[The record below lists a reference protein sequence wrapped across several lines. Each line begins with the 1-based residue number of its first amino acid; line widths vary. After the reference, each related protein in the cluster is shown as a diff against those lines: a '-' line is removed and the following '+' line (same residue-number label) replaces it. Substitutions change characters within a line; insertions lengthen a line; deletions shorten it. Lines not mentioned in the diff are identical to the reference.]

1 MPDVIGPRLFNH
13 DTPLP
18 VQLRPADDAMRRE
31 VDVLAAAA
39 TTIALAA
46 MGRDARIRT
55 VVIRM
60 HATLW
65 NMTEIR
71 HVSCEMEPPDLG
83 RAIAEKVEDAARAMG
98 WRVIGPSDGPA
109 WDWVLVIV
117 QRTDHSAH
125 EIASALRV
133 VQRSWMA
140 AGAAGARGSR

>member
-1 MPDVIGPRLFNH
+1 MPDVIGPRLIDD

-31 VDVLAAAA
+31 VDALAAAA

-46 MGRDARIRT
+46 MGRDARITT

-65 NMTEIR
+65 DMTEIR
-71 HVSCEMEPPDLG
+71 QITCEMDPPDQRG
-83 RAIAEKVEDAARAMG
+83 SVAAKVEDAARAMG
-98 WRVIGPSDGPA
+98 WRVIGPSEGPA

-117 QRTDHSAH
+117 QRSDHSAH
-125 EIASALRV
+125 EIASALRL
-133 VQRSWMA
+133 VQL
-140 AGAAGARGSR
+140 